1 MNSVT
6 DLINSA
12 SPVGFAKYDIRRFTP
27 RLKQMDSDAVR
38 FDVPTENSQCAILM
52 LSAELRVTLMRN
64 LNLVSL

>member
-1 MNSVT
+1 M
-6 DLINSA
+6 
-12 SPVGFAKYDIRRFTP
+12 AKQT
-27 RLKQMDSDAVR
+27 DSDAVR